1 MQASRFDEFTLLIE
15 GIYKAIQKIKNDYAA
30 ELGIKSV
37 HVFWLCQLLNHPDGM
52 TAAELASERMID
64 RSLVSREID
73 FLKDKGYVTIAEKDS
88 GKRRNYNAPIT
99 LTEKGVETAEKI
111 VDTAMKFQ
119 ENADRGIRE
128 KELMPMYSTLFKIY
142 NNLSDAAE
150 GIQQEA

>member
-15 GIYKAIQKIKNDYAA
+15 GIYKSIQKIKNDYAA

-37 HVFWLCQLLNHPDGM
+37 HVFWLCQLLNHPEGM

-73 FLKDKGYVTIAEKDS
+73 FLREKGFITIAEKDS

-111 VDTAMKFQ
+111 VDTAMRFQ
-119 ENADRGIRE
+119 DTADRGIRE

-142 NNLSDAAE
+142 NNLSEAAD
-150 GIQQEA
+150 GNLQEA

>member
-1 MQASRFDEFTLLIE
+1 MELERFSKFTLLID
-15 GIYKAIQKIKNDYAA
+15 GIYKSIHKIKLDNAPY
-30 ELGIKSV
+30 LGIKSV

-73 FLKDKGYVTIAEKDS
+73 FLKDKGYITIAEKDS

-119 ENADRGIRE
+119 ETADRGIRE
-128 KELMPMYSTLFKIY
+128 KELMPMYATLFKIY
-142 NNLSDAAE
+142 NNLSDAAD

>member
-37 HVFWLCQLLNHPDGM
+37 HVFWLCQLLNHPDGL
-52 TAAELASERMID
+52 TSAELAAERMID

-73 FLKDKGYVTIAEKDS
+73 FLKDKGYIKIAQKEE
-88 GKRRNYNAPIT
+88 GKKRNYNALIT
-99 LTEKGVETAEKI
+99 LTPAGTVVAEKI
-111 VDTAMKFQ
+111 VATALKFQ
-119 ENADRGIRE
+119 ETADAGIRE
-128 KELMPMYSTLFKIY
+128 KDIMPMYATLFKIY

-150 GIQQEA
+150 SGLA